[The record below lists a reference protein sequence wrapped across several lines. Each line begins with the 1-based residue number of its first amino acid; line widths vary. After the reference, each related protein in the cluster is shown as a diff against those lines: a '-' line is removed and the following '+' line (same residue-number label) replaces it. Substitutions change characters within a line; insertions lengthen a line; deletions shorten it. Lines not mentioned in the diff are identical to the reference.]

1 MTVVSAALF
10 GAGWRATSRG
20 SAALLRE
27 CAARG
32 WTVVLT
38 APGPSGSPAL
48 TVTDPGRDPVRVAL
62 DLVDGKPSHA
72 VFVAASAP
80 EVRVARLAGVPCV
93 AVLGPGPGATATEV
107 RAAGAAEVHPDAAA
121 LLCVLDDSLLARP
134 RAFGDRRPA
143 ASVAL
148 AGRGG

>member
-1 MTVVSAALF
+1 MTVVSTALF

-38 APGPSGSPAL
+38 APGPSGTPAL

-93 AVLGPGPGATATEV
+93 AVLGPGATAAEV
-107 RAAGAAEVHPDAAA
+107 RAAGAAEVHPDVAT

-148 AGRGG
+148 AGRSG